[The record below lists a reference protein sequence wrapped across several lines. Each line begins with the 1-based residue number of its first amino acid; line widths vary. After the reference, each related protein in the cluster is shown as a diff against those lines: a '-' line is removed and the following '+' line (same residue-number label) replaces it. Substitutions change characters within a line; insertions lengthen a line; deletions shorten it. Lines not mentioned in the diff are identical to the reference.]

1 MVESILLPHG
11 RGLYVSLWI
20 FQTKPKDLQKI
31 SSPQGR
37 ERWAPLSLKAT
48 QRTITS
54 SPGITQAVLRTTLYY
69 IMIKHKGWPNWL
81 NHQMEYWNDETI
93 KVCLMAGSWSLYNPY
108 DMTTCWAPTTSN
120 PVSTVLEPKL
130 LASNLICD
138 AAVLRA
144 AWSMGCW
151 KGMEAVNST
160 ALISRPL
167 QQAKPHMPELAL
179 GPSSYAGIAVHLEGW
194 EGRDSDQR

>member
-1 MVESILLPHG
+1 
-11 RGLYVSLWI
+11 
-20 FQTKPKDLQKI
+20 
-31 SSPQGR
+31 
-37 ERWAPLSLKAT
+37 
-48 QRTITS
+48 
-54 SPGITQAVLRTTLYY
+54 
-69 IMIKHKGWPNWL
+69 MIKHKGWPNWL

-93 KVCLMAGSWSLYNPY
+93 KVCLIAGSCSLYNPY

-151 KGMEAVNST
+151 GMEAVNST
-160 ALISRPL
+160 ALQASSTSKAPHARACPGTKQLCRNCSAPGRLRRPWFR
-167 QQAKPHMPELAL
+167 PAL
-179 GPSSYAGIAVHLEGW
+179 GFWSWESGPDLETG
-194 EGRDSDQR
+194 QRSTGSAA